1 MFTIVAFL
9 PGNIIRPESK
19 ESNNNKKIRVIER
32 KREERERERERAIK
46 YYCSTVTS
54 KISKIVL
61 FTNHVLSA
69 YVLHKAKRRK

>member
-32 KREERERERERAIK
+32 KREERERERAIK

>member
-32 KREERERERERAIK
+32 KREERERERAIT
-46 YYCSTVTS
+46 YYYSTVTS

>member
-32 KREERERERERAIK
+32 KREERERERAIT
-46 YYCSTVTS
+46 YYYSTVTS

-69 YVLHKAKRRK
+69 YVLHKAKRKK

>member
-1 MFTIVAFL
+1 MAFL
-9 PGNIIRPESK
+9 PGNIIRPEGK
-19 ESNNNKKIRVIER
+19 QSNNNKKIRVIER
-32 KREERERERERAIK
+32 KREERERERAIT
-46 YYCSTVTS
+46 YYYSTVTS